1 MKENKGLEFAEN
13 KMIDLYNEAIELLS
27 DFEENDAFI
36 AKIIENKIIKFKGSN
51 TSESGSI
58 ISLKKEKKTP

>member
-27 DFEENDAFI
+27 DFEENDAKQSLI
-36 AKIIENKIIKFKGSN
+36 QLVNYVIKRKR
-51 TSESGSI
+51 
-58 ISLKKEKKTP
+58 